1 LSWREA
7 NGVLRTLISVG
18 DYWDFKELDRPNT
31 FSFSRYG
38 IETGQISV
46 DTNGQYTVDPDGD
59 GPAP

>member
-1 LSWREA
+1 
-7 NGVLRTLISVG
+7 VG
-18 DYWDFKELDRPNT
+18 DYWDFKELDGPNT

>member
-1 LSWREA
+1 
-7 NGVLRTLISVG
+7 VG
-18 DYWDFKELDRPNT
+18 DYWDFKELARPNT